1 MNKVR
6 SVHEKEDMCAIFS
19 LCTVH
24 KRLKDRFV
32 KVALCH
38 RISLGRQGASFQ
50 LADFVFFT
58 SLLTDIKETFIS
70 NLSCIMSA
78 IC

>member
-6 SVHEKEDMCAIFS
+6 SIHENEDMCAVFS
-19 LCTVH
+19 LCSMH
-24 KRLKDRFV
+24 KRLKDSFK

-38 RISLGRQGASFQ
+38 RISFGRQGTSFQ
-50 LADFVFFT
+50 LTDFVFFT
-58 SLLTDIKETFIS
+58 SLLTDIKETLIS
-70 NLSCIMSA
+70 NFSCIMSA